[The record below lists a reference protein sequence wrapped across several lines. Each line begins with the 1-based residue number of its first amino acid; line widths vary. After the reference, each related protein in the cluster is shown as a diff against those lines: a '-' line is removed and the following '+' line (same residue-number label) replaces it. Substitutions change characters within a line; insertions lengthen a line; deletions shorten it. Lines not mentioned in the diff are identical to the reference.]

1 MPINEAVSAPRVHM
15 QRLPDELRVEP
26 MNGLSGETVDSL
38 LSMGCSLP
46 LESCMG
52 DVSAILIDP
61 ETGEMTGSHDSRHKF

>member
-15 QRLPDELRVEP
+15 QRLPVEP